1 MFVRDLSVASH
12 RKCTQANLDG
22 ERCFLEAYRCFT
34 AFEDKEYRQSQRG
47 LEPGALEANH
57 WLSLRPYTSPQVHL
71 FLSSSNSSLAIGALG
86 LNELLP
92 NALFAPSLH
101 ANSIFLTFSFGG
113 GKKIISLHR
122 DSGK

>member
-1 MFVRDLSVASH
+1 MFIRDLSVASH

-22 ERCFLEAYRCFT
+22 KRCFLEAYRCFT

-47 LEPGALEANH
+47 LEPGAVETNH

-71 FLSSSNSSLAIGALG
+71 FLSSSSNSSLAIGAFG

-101 ANSIFLTFSFGG
+101 ANSRFLNF
-113 GKKIISLHR
+113 LLWWWEE
-122 DSGK
+122 DNN